1 MTAPKQEKEA
11 PLLTVD
17 RLSVEFVTPRGTV
30 AAVNDFGLSIDRGD
44 SVAIVGESGSGKS
57 AAMRAVLRLYPKSRR
72 VRIRGSATFDGV
84 DLTAIPNRQMR
95 EIRGDRM
102 ALIAQDA
109 LSSLNPSLTVGYQIT
124 EALRIRRGWSAARC
138 RQRAVEL
145 LDLVGIPSAAERLKD
160 YPHQFSGG
168 MRQRVLIATG
178 LALDPDL
185 LIADEPTTAL
195 DVTIQAQILQLLRD
209 LREETG
215 MALVIITHDMGVVAE
230 IAERVTVMYAGGVV
244 ESGEMRDVFTSPRH
258 PYTEGLLN
266 AVPRSDRRA
275 ERLVSI
281 PGSPPSP
288 TSRPS
293 GCRFHTR
300 CAYAREECASVPA
313 SLEPVA
319 QGHDSACRYWKENF
333 RAVS

>member
-1 MTAPKQEKEA
+1 MTSPEHGGEG
-11 PLLTVD
+11 PLLVVEQ
-17 RLSVEFVTPRGTV
+17 LSVEFATPRGEV
-30 AAVNDFGLSIDRGD
+30 AAVNDFGLSIDRGG

-57 AAMRAVLRLYPKSRR
+57 AAMRAVLGLHQQSRR
-72 VRIRGSATFDGV
+72 VRIRGTVTFDGV
-84 DLTAIPNRQMR
+84 DLTGVSKRQLR

-124 EALRIRRGWSAARC
+124 EALRIRKGWNAARC

-145 LDLVGIPSAAERLKD
+145 LDMVGIPSAAERLKD

-230 IAERVTVMYAGGVV
+230 IAERVAVMYAGRVV
-244 ESGEMRDVFTSPRH
+244 ESGGMRDVFNSPRH

-266 AVPRSDRRA
+266 AVPRSDRRS

-288 TSRPS
+288 TNWPS

-300 CAYAREECASVPA
+300 CAYARDECASVPVG
-313 SLEPVA
+313 LEPVGP
-319 QGHDSACRYWKENF
+319 GHDSACRYWEENF

>member
-1 MTAPKQEKEA
+1 MTSATRENDS
-11 PLLTVD
+11 PLLTVEQ
-17 RLSVEFVTPRGTV
+17 LSVEFMTPLGTV
-30 AAVNDFGLSIDRGD
+30 AAVNDFGLSIGRGE

-57 AAMRAVLRLYPKSRR
+57 AAMRAVLRLYPENRR
-72 VRIRGSATFDGV
+72 TRIRGAVAFDGV
-84 DLTAIPNRQMR
+84 QLATLSNRRMR

-109 LSSLNPSLTVGYQIT
+109 LSSLNPSLTVGYQLT
-124 EALRIRRGWSAARC
+124 EALRIRKGWSAGRC
-138 RQRAVEL
+138 RKRAVEL

-209 LREETG
+209 LRQETG

-230 IAERVTVMYAGGVV
+230 IAERVTVMYAGAVV
-244 ESGEMRDVFTSPRH
+244 ESGGMRDIFTSPRH

-275 ERLVSI
+275 ERLASI

-288 TSRPS
+288 TTRPS

-300 CAYAREECASVPA
+300 CAYARADCASVPA
-313 SLEPVA
+313 GLEIVA
-319 QGHDSACRYWKENF
+319 PGHASACRYWKENF
-333 RAVS
+333 HGAD